1 MFERQV
7 NLSSLFG
14 QATAQVMS
22 LHWKSN
28 CGPQDDWD
36 QDQVDVLQGC
46 RPLQHQQEGREVRR
60 RKGALED
67 WGRGQP
73 ARWEETWKG
82 SKRLNQD
89 SRVRLWPARC
99 TEELLGQGCAGVPI
113 FAIKKYKV
121 KVEGYATC
129 CHCVLESPWIPQLK
143 SYAHDSVPALLN
155 VVLQMFHYKFK
166 CFATKKSYEMDI
178 SN

>member
-1 MFERQV
+1 M
-7 NLSSLFG
+7 
-14 QATAQVMS
+14 
-22 LHWKSN
+22 
-28 CGPQDDWD
+28 DDHEWGYHLP
-36 QDQVDVLQGC
+36 DVLQGC
-46 RPLQHQQEGREVRR
+46 RPQQDLDEGCEVHWLCV
-60 RKGALED
+60 ALED

-89 SRVRLWPARC
+89 SRVRLWPALC
-99 TEELLGQGCAGVPI
+99 TEELLGQGCAEVPV
-113 FAIKKYKV
+113 FATKKYKV

-129 CHCVLESPWIPQLK
+129 CHCVLESPWIPRLK

-155 VVLQMFHYKFK
+155 VVLQMFHYNFK